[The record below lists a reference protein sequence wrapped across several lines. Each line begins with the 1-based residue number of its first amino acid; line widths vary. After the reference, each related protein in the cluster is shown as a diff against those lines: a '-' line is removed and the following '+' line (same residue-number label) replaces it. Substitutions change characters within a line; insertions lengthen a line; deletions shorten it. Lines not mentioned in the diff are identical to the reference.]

1 MRHSPDRHRTAS
13 ANAASVMRSEPEN
26 RPEWASSEPFPA
38 LALAPTERHDA
49 YSGQFQ
55 LLTTEQQLTL
65 DGRAEPLL
73 SAALV
78 ELKAETEPKDDRTLP
93 LPLPGVGKQLD
104 LPPLKKWMQACEHG
118 RWHLRLKH
126 KLTGLEKRVCFK
138 CRSWRHAGECARFV
152 AARDFA
158 RISEAFERETAE
170 NCTYLV
176 LTLDQQSE
184 AERGLTPFEAYR
196 TVTRRFQTFRQWL
209 VRNYGAAT
217 YVATVEQHR
226 TGWPH
231 LNVVVSC
238 AGFAAAIRA
247 EKRKDGTAPGW
258 LKSAAVRAG
267 FGWKAWAEAPRDLE
281 QLAGYMVKLAHRE
294 SLTGEVVKTSQLP
307 IAAPH
312 GTRRLRSSR
321 AFLPPATTK
330 TGEFTG
336 ELLKHSLAQAQLIDD
351 ERHQTEQ
358 EAEQRRQEHMAEVA
372 AYLLKGRMGLP
383 PKDDREAGESGSG
396 AAPLLVTT
404 GTSHTATQSDSSRLH
419 PSGPSEMARARRL
432 RLWGGLFG
440 PPESSSPT

>member
-1 MRHSPDRHRTAS
+1 MKPLARYQRDAS
-13 ANAASVMRSEPEN
+13 ADAARVVSDAAPVIR
-26 RPEWASSEPFPA
+26 AEPFPV
-38 LALAPTERHDA
+38 LALAPTERTHA
-49 YSGQFQ
+49 HVGQFQ
-55 LLTTEQQLTL
+55 LLATEQQLTL
-65 DGRAEPLL
+65 DGRAEPLA
-73 SAALV
+73 AALV

-93 LPLPGVGKQLD
+93 LPLPGVGRQLD
-104 LPPLKKWMQACEHG
+104 LPPLKQWMHACEHG
-118 RWHLRLKH
+118 RWHIHLRH
-126 KLTGLEKRVCFK
+126 KVTGVEKRVGFK

-152 AARDFA
+152 ASRDFA
-158 RISEAFERETAE
+158 RIHDAFEREQPE

-176 LTLDQQSE
+176 LTLDQQSD
-184 AERGLTPFEAYR
+184 AERGLTPLESYR

-238 AGFAAAIRA
+238 AAFAAAIRA
-247 EKRKDGTAPGW
+247 EKRQDGTAPGW

-321 AFLPPATTK
+321 AFLPAMSTK
-330 TGEFTG
+330 TGEYTG
-336 ELLKHSLAQAQLIDD
+336 ELLKHSLAQAQLIDA

-372 AYLLKGRMGLP
+372 AYLLKGRAGLP
-383 PKDDREAGESGSG
+383 PKDDREAGEAGSG
-396 AAPLLVTT
+396 AQPLLVTT
-404 GTSHTATQSDSSRLH
+404 GTSHTATQAESSRRR
-419 PSGPSEMARARRL
+419 PQSPSEVVMARRL
-432 RLWGGLFG
+432 RLWSGLFG
-440 PPESSSPT
+440 PPEPPVPT